1 MISVGGV
8 GRIVVREYHH
18 RVATKQRLSASVDQ
32 DLITAGQAAVESGRA
47 ESLSAW
53 VNEALRRQA
62 EHERRLRALD
72 EFIAEHEAEHGEI
85 TDAEIAETSRR
96 MRARAIVVRPE

>member
-1 MISVGGV
+1 M
-8 GRIVVREYHH
+8 
-18 RVATKQRLSASVDQ
+18 AAKQRLSASVDH
-32 DLITAGQAAVESGRA
+32 DLVEAGHAAVEAGRA

-62 EHERRLRALD
+62 EHEQRLRALD
-72 EFIAEHEAEHGEI
+72 HFIEVYEDEHGEF
-85 TDAEIAETSRR
+85 TDAELAEVRRR